1 MIDFR
6 VYGQPRPQGSKNI
19 YRGRLV
25 ESAKGLKEWRE
36 AVATEAAKQSFYTE
50 QPVELLVHF
59 YLERPKTVKRA
70 KPSVKPDL
78 DKLLRSIG
86 DSISGVLIKDDAQI
100 VIMSAKKEY
109 GEPGAWIQ
117 LVETF

>member
-1 MIDFR
+1 MIDFT
-6 VYGQPRPQGSKNI
+6 VSGQPRPQGSKNI

-25 ESAKGLKEWRE
+25 ESAKGLKEWRQ
-36 AVATEAAKQSFYTE
+36 AVADEAAKQNFYTE
-50 QPVELLVHF
+50 EPVELLVHF

-86 DSISGVLIKDDAQI
+86 DALTGVVIKDDSQI
-100 VIMSAKKEY
+100 VGVSAKKEY
-109 GEPGAWIQ
+109 GEPGARIQ
-117 LVETF
+117 LVTIF